1 MALVLVFLVAV
12 GTAALTVSLFVS
24 ILTFANTRR
33 IMAQSDDLTAAVN
46 AAVAGI
52 TKLQTDTA
60 TALTDIAAKLASE
73 AAASQDPNLV
83 ASVSSAITLLN
94 NAAASVTAIDT
105 SIEAADP
112 GAPVVTP
119 TPPAV

>member
-1 MALVLVFLVAV
+1 
-12 GTAALTVSLFVS
+12 
-24 ILTFANTRR
+24 
-33 IMAQSDDLTAAVN
+33 MAQSDDLTAAVN